1 MKNSIIIGAA
11 LSCSFLTINLAHAQE
26 PTQTSVAFRGAN
38 GNYIS
43 TPAGGGL
50 DTSATKITGRETFL
64 LIDLNGGALQSGDTV
79 QINWQPVGAKPT
91 YWAEGQTDVYRVPT
105 KPKADSV
112 FTVQFVGAPENG
124 APQTI
129 ALKTASGKWV
139 AASSNSNKLGLS
151 ATPDGAAQM
160 QMVIVPKVE
169 LNVVQTPATTASAT
183 PATPPAPDAPATN
196 LLDPGA
202 TLPAPVSGMAPLPA
216 DFKPTIWLIGDSTVN
231 NSNKT
236 QMGWGK
242 PIGNLFDP
250 NKAVVQNKARG
261 GRSSR
266 SFLTEGLW
274 ADVLKQIQPGDFV
287 LMQFGHND
295 GGKPEGVYPQGRA
308 SLRGAGDDSR
318 EVDTQPGQ
326 REVVYSF
333 GWYLRRYIA
342 DARAKGATPIVLS
355 MIPRNDWQDGKV
367 LRAAS
372 GYGGWAREAAQ
383 EMGAP
388 FVDLNEIT
396 AKKYEA
402 LGQEKVAAFFPDE
415 HTHTNEAGATINAQ
429 SVVEGLKALPN
440 SPFSAWVK

>member
-1 MKNSIIIGAA
+1 MV
-11 LSCSFLTINLAHAQE
+11 L
-26 PTQTSVAFRGAN
+26 V
-38 GNYIS
+38 
-43 TPAGGGL
+43 
-50 DTSATKITGRETFL
+50 
-64 LIDLNGGALQSGDTV
+64 
-79 QINWQPVGAKPT
+79 PVT
-91 YWAEGQTDVYRVPT
+91 E
-105 KPKADSV
+105 
-112 FTVQFVGAPENG
+112 
-124 APQTI
+124 I
-129 ALKTASGKWV
+129 
-139 AASSNSNKLGLS
+139 
-151 ATPDGAAQM
+151 
-160 QMVIVPKVE
+160 
-169 LNVVQTPATTASAT
+169 NVVQTPLSPVA
-183 PATPPAPDAPATN
+183 PAAPKAPDTAATATNTATN

-236 QMGWGK
+236 QLGWGK
-242 PIGNLFDP
+242 PIGNMFDP
-250 NKAVVQNKARG
+250 SKAVVQNKARG

-295 GGKPEGVYPQGRA
+295 GGKPEGVYPIGRA
-308 SLRGAGDDSR
+308 SLRGDGDDSR

-342 DARAKGATPIVLS
+342 DTRAKGATPIVLS

-367 LRAAS
+367 LRAS
-372 GYGGWAREAAQ
+372 GSYGGWAREAAQ
-383 EMGAP
+383 KTGAP

-396 AKKYEA
+396 ALKYEA
-402 LGQEKVAAFFPDE
+402 LGQEKVAGFFPDE

-440 SPFSAWVK
+440 SPFVALAK